1 MKMSQV
7 RTEWGVN
14 GEREREH
21 QISIGKD
28 RALDINGNGMGQK
41 CPLVKKHTSVFL
53 VMQINRTNKLLIK
66 MGGSQ
71 ILWISWEPQHSF
83 S

>member
-1 MKMSQV
+1 M
-7 RTEWGVN
+7 EG
-14 GEREREH
+14 GERE
-21 QISIGKD
+21 ISGVRD
-28 RALDINGNGMGQK
+28 RALDRNGNGMGQK

-66 MGGSQ
+66 LGGSQ
-71 ILWISWEPQHSF
+71 ILWISWELQHSF